1 LHHLETLAQSKQLL
15 IKKLE
20 EIYTSDE
27 VNVLAT
33 RVFEDVLNIPF
44 NRFVI
49 DSNRPISVEK
59 NELLSHATK
68 RLINHEPL
76 QYVSNKAYFL
86 DHIFYVDSSVLIPRP
101 ETEELVLHATKYIQT
116 NDIHSPN
123 IIDLCTGS
131 GCIAISLK
139 HLLPTANIYALDVSE
154 LALNVANRN
163 AEQILAPN
171 KITFLQADLLS
182 QNPLNDLP
190 QFDMIVSNPPYVLES
205 EKGLMQQ
212 NVLDFE
218 PHLALF
224 VEDDDALIFY
234 RKIAEL
240 GLTKLKENG
249 VLFLEIN
256 EQKGELLQELYESTG
271 YKEVTIIKDI
281 NGRDRMLFAKK

>member
-1 LHHLETLAQSKQLL
+1 METLAQSKQLL

-27 VNVLAT
+27 ATVLAT

-44 NRFVI
+44 NQFVI
-49 DSNRPISVEK
+49 DPNRPISAEE
-59 NELLSHATK
+59 NELLSHASE
-68 RLINHEPL
+68 RLLKHEPL

-101 ETEELVLHATKYIQT
+101 ETEELVLHASKYIQT
-116 NDIHSPN
+116 VGINSPT

-131 GCIAISLK
+131 GCITISLK
-139 HLLPTANIYALDVSE
+139 HLLPNAKLYALDVSE
-154 LALNVANRN
+154 QALNIAKRN
-163 AEQILAPN
+163 AEQILAPHE
-171 KITFLQADLLS
+171 ITILQADLLS
-182 QNPLNDLP
+182 ENPLKDLP
-190 QFDMIVSNPPYVLES
+190 EFDMIVSNPPYVLES
-205 EKGLMQQ
+205 EKGLMHH

-256 EQKGELLQELYESTG
+256 EQKGQLLQELYESKG